1 MNPFPLNGYKGPEL
15 FCGRQTESKKLYY
28 AIDNKRNITLTSI
41 RKMGKS
47 GLIKHVLQQLSQNN
61 KEYSVYYLDIY
72 HTENF
77 ADFLEVFSLE
87 LIEKRKDLPTKIRN
101 LFEIFFKSFNPTF
114 SYDTLSGK
122 QNLSF
127 KFNSTLNKEQSIIGI
142 FKILPKIAETKKVV
156 IAIDEFQ
163 QVAYYPEKNIE
174 ALLRGVIQNLDNI
187 QFIFSGSDTTM
198 MSQIFNDRKRP
209 FYQSTQFMHLSN
221 IPFEKYSEF
230 ISYQFETYN
239 RHIEQEAIDYILT
252 KTRLHTYY
260 VQHLCNRAFASKKKK
275 IDTKLIKTIYA
286 EILDENAI
294 YYSTYKAILSVQQWK
309 LLLALANEEGYK
321 NITSGDFIRNNNLS
335 NASTIRRSVKS
346 LFKKQMIFK
355 EDSVYYVYDVFFARW
370 LTRL

>member
-1 MNPFPLNGYKGPEL
+1 MNPFLLNGYKGPEL
-15 FCGRQTESKKLYY
+15 FCDREIESEKLYN
-28 AIDNKRNITLTSI
+28 AIDNERNVTLTSV

-47 GLIKHVLQQLSQNN
+47 GLIKHVLHQLMQNN

-87 LIEKRKDLPTKIRN
+87 LIEKHKDLSTKVRN
-101 LFEIFFKSFNPTF
+101 LFEIFFKSLNPTF
-114 SYDTLSGK
+114 SYDALSGK

-127 KFNSTLNKEQSIIGI
+127 KFNSTINKEQSIISI
-142 FKILPKIAETKKVV
+142 FKILSKVAETKKVV

-163 QVAYYPEKNIE
+163 QVAHYPEKNVE
-174 ALLRGVIQNLDNI
+174 ALLRGIIQKLNNI

-198 MSQIFNDRKRP
+198 MSQIFNDSKRP

-230 ISYQFETYN
+230 ITYQFATYK
-239 RHIEQEAIDYILT
+239 RQIEQEAIDYILT
-252 KTRLHTYY
+252 ETRLHTYY
-260 VQHLCNRAFASKKKK
+260 VQYLCNRVFASKKKK
-275 IDTKLIKTIYA
+275 IDIKLIKTIYA
-286 EILDENAI
+286 EILDENDI
-294 YYSTYKAILSVQQWK
+294 YYSTYKDILSVQQWK

-321 NITSGDFIRNNNLS
+321 SVTSGDFIRNHNLS

-346 LFKKQMIFK
+346 LLQKQMIFK
-355 EDSVYYVYDVFFARW
+355 KDSIYYVYDVFFARW